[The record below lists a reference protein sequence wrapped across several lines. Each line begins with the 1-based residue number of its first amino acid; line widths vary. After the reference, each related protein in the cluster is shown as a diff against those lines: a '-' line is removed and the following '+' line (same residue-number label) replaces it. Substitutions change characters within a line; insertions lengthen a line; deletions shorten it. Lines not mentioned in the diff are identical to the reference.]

1 MISEKRIIKK
11 GSKNMQAKIFLTKG
25 NEENEEERSAF
36 ALSRFP
42 TGFCFLPLGA
52 GELHLTGIR

>member
-1 MISEKRIIKK
+1 
-11 GSKNMQAKIFLTKG
+11 MQAKIFLTKG